1 MGRKKK
7 DLTTDDECI
16 VNGNRVRI
24 RIEMD
29 QKKYLKL
36 KLFAFID
43 EVSVSDVID
52 SMITPYI
59 KKRIPEVVRK
69 LEEE

>member
-1 MGRKKK
+1 
-7 DLTTDDECI
+7 
-16 VNGNRVRI
+16 
-24 RIEMD
+24 MD